1 MKKREFDFAQIAR
14 WLAFGIAIVALLVTA
29 SCTTADVHYRGSTFE
44 QGHCGTPS
52 APALIDARAVTAAFH
67 SFEQSHPADALKCSV
82 QSYNKG
88 HPIAYDMAFVE
99 LLDRGRTPVEASQ
112 QADLHAYLDAQSKQ
126 PLSVY
131 VFVHGWRHN
140 AALGDEDVARF
151 HTILA
156 LMKSYW
162 NQAGQRDR
170 KVLGVYVGWR
180 GLAVAEP
187 GWGEAMDTVVAI
199 PSFPGRKSQSDQ
211 NAQRLETLLLDLE
224 SQLNARISAGEVSE
238 LVVIGHSL
246 GGNMVLR
253 ATRPTLIDRL
263 QKARQ
268 GEKISG
274 LGSLVVLLN
283 PASELTE
290 WMALQRASRLHAD
303 IAEPDRN
310 SYLTPNECEGLSAE
324 ASAESKRRCANE
336 GTAWIYPPE
345 QLPVVVSFTA
355 SEHFKKVSST
365 TGATDLATSIAFPM
379 SQRLFRWPRESSDLV
394 ALGHAL
400 PVRAFG
406 ADGRVDH
413 ATPGNRLYGVT
424 HEMEVNRSAKVAAR
438 YGEVLRDAEANR
450 GFCEAN
456 QRLIQA
462 SIQDA
467 VHAARI
473 ANPASRGRGWNQEDL
488 WLDRGR
494 QVLQLNVKHEAA
506 RGRCA
511 ASSASQIE
519 AGCADISGGRQV
531 PRLGDVHDPYWN
543 VGVHPNLIESHGR
556 YVSQNLWCLVHGL
569 ATR

>member
-1 MKKREFDFAQIAR
+1 MKKRELDFAQILR
-14 WLAFGIAIVALLVTA
+14 WIAFGTAIVALLMTA

-44 QGHCGTPS
+44 QGHCGTPA
-52 APALIDARAVTAAFH
+52 APAQIDARTVTGAFH
-67 SFEQSHPADALKCSV
+67 SFEQSHPAEALKCSV
-82 QSYNKG
+82 QSYNRG

-99 LLDRGRTPVEASQ
+99 LLDRGRTQVEASQ
-112 QADLHAYLDAQSKQ
+112 QADLHAYLDAQPKQ

-162 NQAGQRDR
+162 NQAGQPDR

-224 SQLNARISAGEVSE
+224 SKLNARLSAGEVSQ

-253 ATRPTLIDRL
+253 ATRPTLVNRL

-268 GEKISG
+268 GEKIPG

-303 IAEPDRN
+303 ISEPDRN

-365 TGATDLATSIAFPM
+365 AGATDLATSIAFPT
-379 SQRLFRWPRESSDLV
+379 SQHLFRWPRESSDLV

-406 ADGRVDH
+406 ADGRPDR
-413 ATPGNRLYGVT
+413 AAPGNRLYGVT

-438 YGEVLRDAEANR
+438 YGDVLRDAEAGR

-462 SIQDA
+462 SIQSA
-467 VHAARI
+467 VDAARI

-488 WLDRGR
+488 WLDRRR

-511 ASSASQIE
+511 ASSASQVE
-519 AGCADISGGRQV
+519 AGCADIAGGRQV

-543 VGVHPNLIESHGR
+543 IGVHPNLIESHGR
-556 YVSQNLWCLVHGL
+556 YVSQNLWCFVHGL
-569 ATR
+569 ATP